1 VSQNGDHA
9 PDELDDPDEAGPS
22 DEDDEPERPP
32 GPRAAYAVNW
42 KVVLFVDALMGSAV
56 VAAGL
61 VALVVWN
68 FWVGAFLMLC
78 GCAYVGMV
86 GRRADQWRRLRRDA
100 GL

>member
-1 VSQNGDHA
+1 VSQNGDTA
-9 PDELDDPDEAGPS
+9 PDE
-22 DEDDEPERPP
+22 PEGAERRL

-42 KVVLFVDALMGSAV
+42 KVVLFVDALMGLVV
-56 VAAGL
+56 VAGGL
-61 VALVVWN
+61 VALVIWN

-86 GRRADQWRRLRRDA
+86 ARRGDQWRRLRRDA

>member
-1 VSQNGDHA
+1 MSQNGDTA
-9 PDELDDPDEAGPS
+9 PDVPDVPDVPIEGA
-22 DEDDEPERPP
+22 EDDEPARLP

-42 KVVLFVDALMGSAV
+42 RIVLFVDALMGLAV
-56 VAAGL
+56 VAGGL

-78 GCAYVGMV
+78 GCVYVGMV
-86 GRRADQWRRLRRDA
+86 ARRGDQWRRLRRDA